1 MLRLQDIMT
10 RDVVT
15 LDPEMTLRDALD
27 ILAARH
33 ISGAPVVEGDRV
45 VGVFSATDVIEFLAT
60 TPGVPDVADSNEDGE
75 PAALADHEEPG
86 TEPGAAYFI
95 DFWSD
100 AGADVAER
108 FHDTGAAAWDLLA
121 EHTVAEAMSRSLVAF
136 GPAVDAR
143 AAADAMQRTRAHRVL
158 VIDGARLVGIV
169 SALDIARAV
178 AQRKLDSPRYV
189 YRAPRFDS
197 RRRPG
202 LTGRSDHVS

>member
-27 ILAARH
+27 ILSARH
-33 ISGAPVVEGDRV
+33 ISGAPVVDGHRV

-60 TPGVPDVADSNEDGE
+60 TPGVPDVADANEEGE
-75 PAALADHEEPG
+75 PRGIEGPDEPG
-86 TEPGAAYFI
+86 TDPAAAYFI

-121 EHTVAEAMSRSLVAF
+121 EHTVGEAMSRSVVAF
-136 GPAVDAR
+136 APNVDAR
-143 AAADAMQRTRAHRVL
+143 AAADAMQRTHAHRVL
-158 VIDGARLVGIV
+158 VIDGDRLVGIV

-189 YRAPRFDS
+189 YSTSPLETH
-197 RRRPG
+197 RRPG
-202 LTGRSDHVS
+202 LPRRSDHVS